1 MRHKDLFKTYIWLV
15 ETVHR
20 FGPLTLEEIGSRWER
35 SSLYDGCPM
44 ARTSFNRHRTE
55 IEDLFGIRI
64 ACDRSD
70 GWRYSIVGAGDL
82 AGDTVQNWMANTI
95 AINNVIAEN
104 RSVHDRILLESI
116 PSEGLALQHTIEAM
130 RHGHTVSISYRR
142 YQSMAPKTF
151 EAEPYCVKLYHRR
164 WYALVRFA
172 ESGDM
177 RILAFDRITSLAET
191 NRRFTIDPTF
201 SAADYF
207 ADCYGIVRDPE
218 VTRQAVTVRAY
229 GNERHYLRDLPLH
242 PSQHIVAQ
250 TGEWT
255 DFELTLSPTADFIG
269 HLLSC
274 AQWLKVVSPQWLADE
289 MVARLKATIARYDS
303 EKIS

>member
-20 FGPLTLEEIGSRWER
+20 FGPLTLEEICSRWER

-70 GWRYSIVGAGDL
+70 GWRYSIVGTGDL

-104 RSVHDRILLESI
+104 RAVHDRILLESI
-116 PSEGLALQHTIEAM
+116 PSEGEALQRTIEAM
-130 RHGHTVSISYRR
+130 RHGHTVNVGYRR
-142 YQSMAPKTF
+142 YDSVATKSF
-151 EAEPYCVKLYHRR
+151 EAEPHCVKLYHRR

-172 ESGDM
+172 GSGDM
-177 RILAFDRITSLAET
+177 RVLAFDRITSLTET
-191 NRRFTIDPTF
+191 SRRFAINPAF

-207 ADCYGIVRDPE
+207 ADCYGIVRDPD
-218 VTRQAVTVRAY
+218 VARQTVTVRAY

-242 PSQHIVAQ
+242 PSQRLVAQ
-250 TGEWT
+250 TDEWA
-255 DFELTLSPTADFIG
+255 DFELTLSPTADFVG
-269 HLLSC
+269 HLLSR
-274 AQWLKVVSPQWLADE
+274 AEWLKVVSPQWLADE
-289 MVARLKATIARYDS
+289 MEARLNATLARY
-303 EKIS
+303 KTT